1 MARYAWDPFEEL
13 RRVQERMSRL
23 FEELPEGIGPSLL
36 PVSPEMAQTPYVDV
50 VDRDNDIIVTADL
63 PGVDKKD
70 IKIDVR
76 DNVLEISAQ
85 RKIEKEEK
93 EAGFLRH
100 ERRFNQF
107 YRAIRLPAPVDKS
120 KAKASFNNGVLEIT
134 LPKTEK
140 AEVSEIPVS

>member
-1 MARYAWDPFEEL
+1 MARYTLDPFEEL
-13 RRVQERMSRL
+13 RRMQERMSRL
-23 FEELPEGIGPSLL
+23 FEGLPESVGPSL
-36 PVSPEMAQTPYVDV
+36 PVSPEITQTPYVDV

-76 DNVLEISAQ
+76 DDILEISAQ
-85 RKIEKEEK
+85 RKTEKEEK
-93 EAGFLRH
+93 EGGFLRH

>member
-1 MARYAWDPFEEL
+1 MARYTWDPFEEL
-13 RRVQERMSRL
+13 RRVQERMGRL
-23 FEELPEGIGPSLL
+23 FEELPESIGPSL

-50 VDRDNDIIVTADL
+50 VDRNNDIVVTADL

-93 EAGFLRH
+93 EGGFLRH

-107 YRAIRLPAPVDKS
+107 YRAIRLPGLVDKS
-120 KAKASFNNGVLEIT
+120 KAKAIFNNGVLEIT

>member
-13 RRVQERMSRL
+13 RRVQERMGRL
-23 FEELPEGIGPSLL
+23 FEELPESIGPSL

-50 VDRDNDIIVTADL
+50 VDRDNDVVVTADL

-93 EAGFLRH
+93 EDGFLRH
-100 ERRFNQF
+100 ERRFSQF

-134 LPKTEK
+134 LPKTKK

>member
-13 RRVQERMSRL
+13 RRVQERMGRL
-23 FEELPEGIGPSLL
+23 FEELPESIGPSL

-50 VDRDNDIIVTADL
+50 VDRDNDVVVTADL

-93 EAGFLRH
+93 EGGFLRH

-107 YRAIRLPAPVDKS
+107 YRAIRLPSPVDKS

-134 LPKTEK
+134 LPKTKK
-140 AEVSEIPVS
+140 AEVSEIPIS